1 MKSIGIAVSAG
12 ALLGAVEWGLA
23 KLLNRRLLDGIPAVL
38 TGISIPALVGGWLI
52 DKRHRLR
59 GAMIAAVATLPR
71 IVVSESWVR
80 DKSSDEEF
88 DQEMN
93 IARDRLYAVLNDAS

>member
-1 MKSIGIAVSAG
+1 M
-12 ALLGAVEWGLA
+12 
-23 KLLNRRLLDGIPAVL
+23 
-38 TGISIPALVGGWLI
+38 I

-88 DQEMN
+88 DKEMN
-93 IARDRLYAVLNDAS
+93 AARDRLYAVLNDAS

>member
-1 MKSIGIAVSAG
+1 MSRRAFSRRP
-12 ALLGAVEWGLA
+12 ALLIRQ
-23 KLLNRRLLDGIPAVL
+23 NPTL
-38 TGISIPALVGGWLI
+38 TGIGIPALVGSWLI
-52 DKRHRLR
+52 DRCNRLR

-88 DQEMN
+88 DQEMK
-93 IARDRLYAVLNDAS
+93 IARDRLYAVLNDDSSRKRVN